1 LLLILTI
8 TLFIFILLKENK
20 KTIKIEPIKI
30 ESSHTS
36 QTSNSSELPPKK
48 PIEILSRLQVAT
60 KVATEGIV
68 PSKEELSKKILDSLK
83 KSIDKQKIEEPI
95 VMKPIVKKVV
105 KKRVLH
111 KRVAKKRVSTKKV
124 KISTQKKITN
134 HKKITKNKNPL
145 HHTKVTKRQS
155 IHENIQ
161 NIEVKKE
168 RNRDTNLTR
177 EEEVALYHQQYSS
190 NLEVVNVSK
199 PFVLEEKKSLPDSY
213 YFEPQKP
220 IERETHTNPTKFVK
234 TLGVVAVSN
243 AYETPLV
250 VPKKVELAKEGIV
263 EFPNAKIETE
273 ELKKLN
279 FVKPL
284 EVVEV
289 SKPFETIEAE
299 KYLK

>member
-48 PIEILSRLQVAT
+48 PIEILSKLQVAT

-68 PSKEELSKKILDSLK
+68 PSQEEVSKRILNSLK
-83 KSIDKQKIEEPI
+83 KNIDKQKIE
-95 VMKPIVKKVV
+95 KPIIVKSIV
-105 KKRVLH
+105 KKRVIH
-111 KRVAKKRVSTKKV
+111 KRVAKKRVSAKKV
-124 KISTQKKITN
+124 KISTQKKVTN
-134 HKKITKNKNPL
+134 HKKITKNKNLVQHSNITKRQPISK
-145 HHTKVTKRQS
+145 TIESSKVTKDRVR
-155 IHENIQ
+155 H
-161 NIEVKKE
+161 
-168 RNRDTNLTR
+168 TNLTR
-177 EEEVALYHQQYSS
+177 EEEVALYQQKYSS
-190 NLEVVNVSK
+190 DLEVVKVSK
-199 PFVLEEKKSLPDSY
+199 PFVIEEKKSVPDSY

-220 IERETHTNPTKFVK
+220 IETTANTNPTKFVK

-263 EFPNAKIETE
+263 EFPNAKVETE
-273 ELKKLN
+273 ELKKLK
-279 FVKPL
+279 FVEPL
-284 EVVEV
+284 EIVEV
-289 SKPFETIEAE
+289 SKPFETIEAD